1 MDYDK
6 LLNKHN
12 ILGCIYHPTFN
23 KVESKLNES
32 DFAILCHSM
41 QKGSIVDSLNSQKVI
56 RDSILANGIRSYN
69 LLFRNGDELK
79 ESILYFR
86 NTAIQSPGEFLA
98 MTTMIFSEYT
108 NQSFIVCL
116 KRSEMRSVDI
126 DGDVK
131 YITVKDDNIIEAIE
145 RSFSDN
151 FEEGMT
157 YKLLGIAE
165 PINNISRFTFNRFG
179 ISWL

>member
-6 LLNKHN
+6 FLNKHN

-41 QKGSIVDSLNSQKVI
+41 HKGSIVDSLNSQKVI

-98 MTTMIFSEYT
+98 MTTKVSSEYT

-126 DGDVK
+126 DGEQVYFQFNDCEVMDGIGRA
-131 YITVKDDNIIEAIE
+131 YSNI
-145 RSFSDN
+145 SGDGN
-151 FEEGMT
+151 N
-157 YKLLGIAE
+157 YKIIGISE
-165 PINNISRFTFNRFG
+165 PINNISRYTFNKYG